1 MELHYKRVDR
11 EVGGK
16 RWESVPSYTN
26 GRFAFMGWKDSSQQ
40 STRVTLELCN
50 DERDRD
56 SDEK

>member
-1 MELHYKRVDR
+1 MELHKV

-16 RWESVPSYTN
+16 RWESMPSYTN
-26 GRFAFMGWKDSSQQ
+26 GRFAFMRWKDSSQQ
-40 STRVTLELCN
+40 STRVTLEFCN